1 MTSDAEHLWLEFKMI
16 LKKNQYKMFLNR
28 ISNQV
33 FPNKL
38 SLQARIIVV
47 GLVLVLLVAC
57 GAANNPNP
65 TQNTQTEGYP
75 SQTDSDV
82 SQNDSGY
89 PAVDVV
95 LSPEVDESVSAY
107 PGTESE
113 EVELDQPRFQFDAL
127 LTAGMTEV
135 SGQAPPGLP
144 LAVVDISFN
153 GIVLGSG
160 VSDETGHF
168 TIGVAPLPDG
178 HRVGLAISDLQG
190 KTLEQMVEELYPY
203 RGDDFMSVPNVGI
216 FFETMMVQP

>member
-1 MTSDAEHLWLEFKMI
+1 MLNGLRLKFKMI
-16 LKKNQYKMFLNR
+16 LQKNQSYKVFLNK

-38 SLQARIIVV
+38 SLQARTILV
-47 GLVLVLLVAC
+47 GWVLVLLVAC

-65 TQNTQTEGYP
+65 TQNAQTEGYP
-75 SQTDSDV
+75 SQTNSDV

-89 PAVDVV
+89 PAVEVV
-95 LSPEVDESVSAY
+95 PSPEVNESVSAY

-113 EVELDQPRFQFDAL
+113 EVELDQPRFQFDTV

-135 SGQAPPGLP
+135 SGQAPPNLP

-153 GIVLGSG
+153 GIILGSG
-160 VSDETGHF
+160 VSDENGHF
-168 TIGVAPLPDG
+168 SIGVAPLPDG

-203 RGDDFMSVPNVGI
+203 RGDDFMNVPNVGI
-216 FFETMMVQP
+216 FFETTMVQP